1 VTAGTVP
8 SRRGGATAR
17 RDRWWLA
24 PLLTAVGLTLFGIY
38 SIVVA
43 VSEADYVYTQDGA
56 LYLSP
61 FYSPDLKSWGL
72 DLPFSYAFFVIWV
85 PLGFRAT
92 CYYYRKAYY
101 RSFFLS
107 PPACSVTGPRRRRYR
122 GEATFP
128 YVLMNAHRFFLYLA
142 TLVLGFLA
150 YDAMRAFFFRDP
162 DGSLHL
168 GVGVGTLVLVA
179 NVVLLAMFTFGC
191 NSLRHLVGGRLDCFT
206 CSASAQ
212 TRHKLYRR
220 VTFLNIRHM
229 QWAWISLGWVA
240 LTDLYTRLASTGV
253 FDDPRIL

>member
-1 VTAGTVP
+1 VTAATAP
-8 SRRGGATAR
+8 SRRLGATAR
-17 RDRWWLA
+17 RDRWWPA
-24 PLLTAVGLTLFGIY
+24 PLLTAAGLTLFGIY
-38 SIVVA
+38 AIVVA
-43 VSEADYVYTQDGA
+43 VTGTDYVYTGGGA
-56 LYLSP
+56 DYLSP

-107 PPACSVTGPRRRRYR
+107 PPACAVAGPRRRRYR
-122 GEATFP
+122 GEAAFP

-142 TLVLGFLA
+142 TIVLGFLA
-150 YDAMRAFFFRDP
+150 YDAVRAFFFRGS
-162 DGSLHL
+162 DGSLQL
-168 GVGVGTLVLVA
+168 GVGVGTLVLVG

-191 NSLRHLVGGRLDCFT
+191 NSLRHLIGGRLDCFT

-240 LTDLYTRLASTGV
+240 LSDLYIRLASMGV

>member
-1 VTAGTVP
+1 MNAGTVEP
-8 SRRGGATAR
+8 VRLGATAR

-24 PLLTAVGLTLFGIY
+24 PLLTAAGLTLFGIY
-38 SIVVA
+38 AIVVA
-43 VSEADYVYTQDGA
+43 LSEADYVYREGGA
-56 LYLSP
+56 HYLSP

-72 DLPFSYAFFVIWV
+72 DLPFSYAFSVIWV

-122 GEATFP
+122 GEAAFP

-142 TLVLGFLA
+142 TLVLGFLT
-150 YDAMRAFFFRDP
+150 YDAVRAFFFRGP
-162 DGSLHL
+162 DGSLQL

-206 CSASAQ
+206 CSASAR

-240 LTDLYTRLASTGV
+240 LTDLYIRLASMGV